1 MLLIKDLTLDAW
13 GRRFFEEASAT
24 IPTGAKVGLVG
35 RNGIGKSTLFKVI
48 LGELHTTSGEVAFP
62 KHYRVGTVDQEAAA
76 SPVSLIETVLQSDWE
91 RHALLTEL
99 ETAPP
104 ERIGEIHGRL
114 IEIGADRAPSRAAE
128 ILSGL
133 GFSTADLD
141 RPMAEFSGGWR
152 MRVAMASA
160 LFAEPDLLLLDEPT
174 NYLDLEGALWLEA
187 RLKRYPR
194 TAIIISH
201 DRELLNNSV
210 DSILHVAGGKLDY
223 YTGGYDDFERMRAEK
238 LRLNAAARVKQ
249 DAERAHLQAFVDR
262 FKAKASKA
270 AQAQSRMKR
279 LAKLPPIAAIGAEH
293 VQSFTLPSPERPLAP
308 PLIRLEGVSAGYDG
322 KTILKDLT
330 LRLDI
335 DDRIGL
341 LGVNGAG
348 KSTFAKLIAG
358 ALPKM
363 SGAMHR
369 DGRLKVGWFHQHQIE
384 ALEPMDTPLDLMRQ
398 MLPEASEASRRSRL
412 AQYGLGA
419 AKAETQHKDL
429 SGGERARLLLNLV
442 AAQAP
447 HLLILDEPTN
457 HLDIDSRRALLDAL
471 NDYEG
476 AVVLITHDRSLM
488 ELVADRLW
496 LAADGSI
503 KPFDGDLD
511 DYSKFVLDRARKAA
525 RAEKTVAAEAD
536 SKKPDAK
543 KATAQARAQL
553 QPLKKAQEAA
563 EQKVARYTKILQ
575 EIDHALVDPKNY
587 KRPNELAQLS
597 RDRARAHDNLE
608 KAEAEWLAA
617 AEAYEAAK
625 ALS

>member
-1 MLLIKDLTLDAW
+1 MLLIKELTLDAW
-13 GRRFFEEASAT
+13 GRRFFDEASAT
-24 IPTGAKVGLVG
+24 IPSGAKVGLVG

-48 LGELHTTSGEVAFP
+48 LGQLHTTSGEVAFP
-62 KHYRVGTVDQEAAA
+62 KHFRVGTVDQEAAA
-76 SPVSLIETVLQSDWE
+76 SPVSLIDTVLQADWE

-99 ETAPP
+99 EHAPP

-133 GFSTADLD
+133 GFSNADLE

-187 RLKRYPR
+187 RLKRYPH

-238 LRLNAAARVKQ
+238 LRLNAAARTKQ

-293 VQSFTLPSPERPLAP
+293 VQGFTLPSPERPLAP

-322 KTILKDLT
+322 RTILKDLT

-363 SGAMHR
+363 SGSMHR

-384 ALEPMDTPLDLMRQ
+384 ALEPLDTPLDLMRQ
-398 MLPEASEASRRSRL
+398 MLPEATEASRRSRL
-412 AQYGLGA
+412 AQYGLSA

-511 DYSKFVLDRARKAA
+511 DYSKFVLDRARKTA
-525 RAEKTVAAEAD
+525 RAEKTVAAGAPKLD
-536 SKKPDAK
+536 SKKA
-543 KATAQARAQL
+543 AAQARAQL
-553 QPLKKAQEAA
+553 APLKKELDAIEA
-563 EQKVARYTKILQ
+563 KVARLTKQLA
-575 EIDHALVDPKNY
+575 EVDLALADPKNF
-587 KRPNELAQLS
+587 KRPNELAQLG
-597 RDRARAHDNLE
+597 RDRARNQDNLNR
-608 KAEAEWLAA
+608 AEGEWLAL
-617 AEAYEAAK
+617 AERYEEAK
-625 ALS
+625 NLI